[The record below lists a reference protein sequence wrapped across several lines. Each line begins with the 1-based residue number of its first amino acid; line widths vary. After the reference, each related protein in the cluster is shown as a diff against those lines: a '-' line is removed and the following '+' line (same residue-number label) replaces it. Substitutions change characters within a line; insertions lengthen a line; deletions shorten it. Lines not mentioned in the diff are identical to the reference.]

1 MSRFILEGFATEE
14 LVDALHNDAA
24 FPLVRELCHKFNL
37 KVLTC
42 VSRQVGDY
50 DLTARKFQLCLSN
63 GIAVGKAWAVMGG
76 SDEDAKY
83 VYYYRS
89 PYYVKE
95 RGRSREDKETL
106 KSTKVS
112 SLVAT
117 MKRVGAIP
125 SVPVMN
131 DKKLSRLQDA
141 VGLLNGAMGN
151 STKSSSE
158 LSADEIQ
165 ALLCAYLGE
174 TPNGNHLT
182 IDTIKCQKVLDKYNE
197 ADRVV
202 ARRVEETNRFFG
214 NPFYMIGSDEY
225 GHFLVG
231 KVKIVGHK
239 QYEIIES
246 FKRYK
251 DITEYTDLIPVMT
264 MTKLAYEGKK
274 ELQGGYLPITDKYDE
289 NLDAAFFYNTRAT
302 HYDYIWM
309 VTPC

>member
-24 FPLVRELCHKFNL
+24 FPLVRELCHKFGL
-37 KVLTC
+37 RVLTY
-42 VSRQVGDY
+42 VQQGPGDI
-50 DLTARKFQLCLSN
+50 RKFQLCLPN
-63 GIAVGKAWAVMGG
+63 GMAVGKAWAKME
-76 SDEDAKY
+76 SDAKY
-83 VYYYRS
+83 TYYYRT
-89 PYYVKE
+89 PYYAKE
-95 RGRSREDKETL
+95 RGRSIEDKQTL
-106 KSTKVS
+106 QSTKVS
-112 SLVAT
+112 SLMAT
-117 MKRVGAIP
+117 IKRVCAIP
-125 SVPVMN
+125 SIPVMN
-131 DKKLSRLQDA
+131 DKKLSNLKDA

-151 STKSSSE
+151 SSKSSSE

-197 ADRVV
+197 ADKVV
-202 ARRVEETNRFFG
+202 IRRVEETNRFFG

-231 KVKIVGHK
+231 KFKIVGDK
-239 QYEIIES
+239 QYEIIEP

-251 DITEYTDLIPVMT
+251 DITEYADLIPVMT
-264 MTKLAYEGKK
+264 MTKLANESKHA
-274 ELQGGYLPITDKYDE
+274 LQGGYIPITDKYDA
-289 NLDAAFFYNTRAT
+289 NLDAVFFYTSRAT
-302 HYDYIWM
+302 HYDCIWM

>member
-14 LVDALHNDAA
+14 LVGYLHNDAA

-37 KVLTC
+37 RVLTC
-42 VSRQVGDY
+42 VSRHIGDH
-50 DLTARKFQLCLSN
+50 DLTARKFQLCLSS
-63 GIAVGKAWAVMGG
+63 GIAVGKAWAAVEGVG
-76 SDEDAKY
+76 EDAKY

-106 KSTKVS
+106 HSAKVS

-117 MKRVGAIP
+117 MKRIGAIP
-125 SVPVMN
+125 SIPNMN
-131 DKKLSRLQDA
+131 DRKLSRLQDA
-141 VGLLNGAMGN
+141 VGLLNGAFGN
-151 STKSSSE
+151 SSKTSSE

-197 ADRVV
+197 ADKVV
-202 ARRVEETNRFFG
+202 VRRDEEYKRFFY

-231 KVKIVGHK
+231 KVKLVGNK
-239 QYEIIES
+239 QYEIVEP

-251 DITEYTDLIPVMT
+251 DITEYADLIPVMT
-264 MTKLAYEGKK
+264 MTKLAYEDKK
-274 ELQGGYLPITDKYDE
+274 NLQGGYIPVTDKYDE
-289 NLDAAFFYNTRAT
+289 NLDAAFFYTAQAT
-302 HYDYIWM
+302 HYDCIWM

>member
-14 LVDALHNDAA
+14 LVGYLHNDAA

-37 KVLTC
+37 RVLTY
-42 VSRQVGDY
+42 VQQGDI
-50 DLTARKFQLCLSN
+50 RKFQLCLPN
-63 GIAVGKAWAVMGG
+63 GMAVGKAWAKME
-76 SDEDAKY
+76 SDAKY
-83 VYYYRS
+83 TYYYRT
-89 PYYVKE
+89 PYYAKE

-106 KSTKVS
+106 QSTKVS

-141 VGLLNGAMGN
+141 VGLLNGAFGN
-151 STKSSSE
+151 SSKTSSE

-197 ADRVV
+197 ADRVL
-202 ARRVEETNRFFG
+202 ARREEEYKRFFY
-214 NPFYMIGSDEY
+214 NPFYMIGTDEY

-239 QYEIIES
+239 QYEIVEP

-251 DITEYTDLIPVMT
+251 DITEYADLIPVMT

-274 ELQGGYLPITDKYDE
+274 NLQSGYIPVTDKYDE
-289 NLDAAFFYNTRAT
+289 SLDAAFFYTTQAT
-302 HYDYIWM
+302 HYDCIWM